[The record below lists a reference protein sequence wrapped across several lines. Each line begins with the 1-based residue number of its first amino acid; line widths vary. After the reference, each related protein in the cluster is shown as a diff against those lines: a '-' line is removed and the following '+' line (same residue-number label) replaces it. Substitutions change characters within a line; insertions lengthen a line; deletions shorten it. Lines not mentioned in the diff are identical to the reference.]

1 MGRPARVFE
10 VQTGRRTSASTYG
23 GKHAEIRSPYCHNY
37 PRAASHRT
45 GPRLRP
51 PRRISPAVAVV
62 HRLRGPAVPGSGRGV
77 EGSVGDLDGTL
88 CEFAADDVPNEIWDA
103 AANASTALEIAN
115 ANILA
120 AIEDLAAQVG
130 AVRANAD
137 TLNLPPAG

>member
-1 MGRPARVFE
+1 M
-10 VQTGRRTSASTYG
+10 
-23 GKHAEIRSPYCHNY
+23 
-37 PRAASHRT
+37 
-45 GPRLRP
+45 
-51 PRRISPAVAVV
+51 
-62 HRLRGPAVPGSGRGV
+62 PGSGRGV

-130 AVRANAD
+130 AVRHNAD